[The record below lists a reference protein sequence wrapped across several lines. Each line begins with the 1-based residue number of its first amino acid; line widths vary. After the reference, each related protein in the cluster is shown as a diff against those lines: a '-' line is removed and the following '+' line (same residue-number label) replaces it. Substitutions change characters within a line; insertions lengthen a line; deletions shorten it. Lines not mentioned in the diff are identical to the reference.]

1 MVSKSVVLSA
11 KVGSFFHP
19 IPMNYWLVVY
29 LHLWKIWKSVGTMK
43 FRIYG
48 KSYKIIFQTT
58 NQIIISL
65 ATWPLGGPIPILTT
79 IFWDTLCYGLGNPR
93 IGRLFPCIYCH
104 CWEHSINEHV
114 IFKYKHIYVY
124 IYMWQPK
131 KRCRKIENSGI
142 PSWKYCSIFLGFSYL
157 HMSENKIHIKSN
169 HRHIFNHQHVI
180 SLKPMMFSP
189 CWKTCSFSMGNYI
202 AVIFNAL
209 IC

>member
-1 MVSKSVVLSA
+1 MRLSFPSPRGHLEGPSLFSQPFLGIYHVMVLVTQ
-11 KVGSFFHP
+11 GSG
-19 IPMNYWLVVY
+19 V
-29 LHLWKIWKSVGTMK
+29 
-43 FRIYG
+43 
-48 KSYKIIFQTT
+48 
-58 NQIIISL
+58 
-65 ATWPLGGPIPILTT
+65 
-79 IFWDTLCYGLGNPR
+79 
-93 IGRLFPCIYCH
+93 LFPSTYCH

-114 IFKYKHIYVY
+114 IFKYKHIYVYIY

-142 PSWKYCSIFLGFSYL
+142 PSWKYCSIFLGFLYL
-157 HMSENKIHIKSN
+157 HMSENKKHIKLN

-189 CWKTCSFSMGNYI
+189 CWNTCSFSMGNYI